1 MIDAATLQE
10 GVQGSQ
16 MATVE
21 DAATPLQKDIVVGN
35 ELGTLGLPITN
46 PLAVLSTI
54 KPLLAGLLLP
64 LLLSPS
70 RPLPVPV
77 PLPVPSPSLLP
88 TAPSP
93 QLPTTRPGAP
103 VEEGGLLKEVGEV
116 VDRLTGTLS
125 SVLGQAGSTVGTTLQ
140 SLQTVV
146 QDLVKG
152 LVQGS

>member
-1 MIDAATLQE
+1 VIDAATLQE
-10 GVQGSQ
+10 GVKGSQ
-16 MATVE
+16 TAAVE
-21 DAATPLQKDIVVGN
+21 DAVTPRQKDIVVGN
-35 ELGTLGLPITN
+35 ELETLGWPNTN

-64 LLLSPS
+64 LLLSPT
-70 RPLPVPV
+70 R
-77 PLPVPSPSLLP
+77 PLPVPSPVPVPSPSLSP

-93 QLPTTRPGAP
+93 QLPTTKPGAP
-103 VEEGGLLKEVGEV
+103 VEEGGLLKELGEV
-116 VDRLTGTLS
+116 VNGLTSTLS

-140 SLQTVV
+140 SLQTVL